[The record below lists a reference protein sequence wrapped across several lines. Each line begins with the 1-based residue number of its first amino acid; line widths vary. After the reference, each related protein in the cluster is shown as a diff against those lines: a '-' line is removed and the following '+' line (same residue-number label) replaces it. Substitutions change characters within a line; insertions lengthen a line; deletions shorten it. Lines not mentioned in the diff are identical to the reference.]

1 MTSVLQVED
10 LRVWVAGSGKPVLV
24 VDGVDL
30 DIQAGKVL
38 GLAGESGSGKSI
50 SAQSLIGILGEK
62 FVYEGDIALEGRAIG
77 HGGESFKNVRGREI
91 SMIFQDPLNSLH
103 PQIQVG
109 KQLIEHAIRFGQSRS
124 EAISRAKELLREVR
138 IPDADRAMKSY
149 PHQFS
154 GGMRQRI
161 AIAMA
166 LVGDPKV
173 LIADEP
179 TTALDVTVQAGVL
192 RLIKRLCR
200 ERDLGVM
207 IITHDLGVMDAM
219 ADDLTIMYAGRVVE
233 SGCAQDVLRAPRHP
247 YTQQLVASLPM
258 GPSRDGGKARSM
270 QAIKGEPA
278 TPRNRPPGCA
288 FNPRCPWA
296 EDRCTEIVPPLEDRG
311 GGRESACLVDPFVPV
326 EAVRKAEAR

>member
-1 MTSVLQVED
+1 MKSL
-10 LRVWVAGSGKPVLV
+10 LRAENLRIWVAGATKPVLV
-24 VDGVDL
+24 VDGVNL
-30 DIQAGKVL
+30 DIKAGQVL

-50 SAQSLIGILGEK
+50 SAQSLIGILSEK
-62 FVYEGDIALEGRAIG
+62 FVYEGTITLDGRQIG
-77 HGGESFKNVRGREI
+77 DGGVPFSKIRGREV

-109 KQLIEHAIRFGQSRS
+109 KQLTEHAGRAGQDSRK
-124 EAISRAKELLREVR
+124 AFTRAQELLREVR
-138 IPDADRAMKSY
+138 IPDPAWTMKAY

-192 RLIKRLCR
+192 RLIKRLCLER
-200 ERDLGVM
+200 ELGVM

-219 ADDLTIMYAGRVVE
+219 ADDLTVMYAGRVVE
-233 SGCAQDVLRAPRHP
+233 SGPAREVLRSPRHP
-247 YTQQLVASLPM
+247 YTEQLVGSLPM
-258 GPSRDGGKARSM
+258 GPARDGGKARNM
-270 QAIKGEPA
+270 RAIAGEPA
-278 TPRNRPPGCA
+278 TPRNRPSGCA
-288 FNPRCPWA
+288 FHPRCPWA
-296 EDRCTEIVPPLEDRG
+296 EDRCSVTIPEVEDRG
-311 GGRESACLVDPFVPV
+311 GTRKSACLVDPFVSV
-326 EAVRKAEAR
+326 EDVVKGAKL